1 VTITMTLAVLLTLIG
16 PISNKLSETNMAK
29 EISTKSGQ
37 APNQEFGTR
46 HPSSPPLHS
55 GFADASPAPGT
66 VSMNRDSLR
75 LMIGQMIL
83 VGFRGTSVDEHSSI
97 YRDIADRGIGGVVLF
112 EYDVPLKKAG
122 RNIESPEQVAAL
134 TSTLQGWAE
143 IPLLIGI
150 DQEGGRVTR
159 LKEKY
164 GFPKFVSA
172 GYLGA
177 LDEPD
182 STKFYADLTATVL
195 SNIGVNLNF
204 APVVDLN
211 LNPENPII
219 GKIERSFSADP
230 EIVARNA
237 AIVVKS
243 HSKKGIVTALK
254 HFPGHGS
261 STEDTHRGL
270 VDVSETWLDSE
281 LEPYRM
287 LIDSG
292 PVYAVM
298 TAHVVNRQLD
308 SAGVSSTLSKS
319 VITGVLRRG
328 MNYDNVVFSDD
339 LQMGAIRDQYDL
351 ETVVRMAI
359 DAGVDILT
367 FGNNLEYQPDIAE
380 RVIEIIEGLVE
391 KKVVTK
397 SRIKESYRRIMSLK
411 AKTTSR

>member
-1 VTITMTLAVLLTLIG
+1 MIVTTSLALLLTMIG
-16 PISNKLSETNMAK
+16 PISNGHFPSVYAV
-29 EISTKSGQ
+29 Q
-37 APNQEFGTR
+37 ARNPEPGTR
-46 HPSSPPLHS
+46 NPE
-55 GFADASPAPGT
+55 PGT
-66 VSMNRDSLR
+66 RDSLR

-83 VGFRGTSVDEHSSI
+83 VGFRGVSVDEHSAI
-97 YRDIADRGIGGVVLF
+97 YRDIVDRGIGGVILF
-112 EYDVPLKKAG
+112 EYDVSLKKAG

-134 TSTLQGWAE
+134 TSTLQEWAE
-143 IPLLIGI
+143 IPLLIAI

-177 LDEPD
+177 IDNPD
-182 STKFYADLTATVL
+182 STRFYADLTATVL
-195 SNIGVNLNF
+195 SGIGVNLNF

-211 LNPENPII
+211 LNPDNPII

-230 EIVARNA
+230 EVVARHA
-237 AIVVKS
+237 AIVVRS
-243 HSKKGIVTALK
+243 AAQKGVMTALK

-261 STEDTHRGL
+261 SAGDTHEGL
-270 VDVSETWLDSE
+270 VDVSDTWRASE
-281 LEPYRM
+281 LEPYRI

-292 PVYAVM
+292 LVQAVM

-308 SAGVSSTLSKS
+308 PAGNSSTLSKA
-319 VITGVLRRG
+319 VITGVLRQR

-351 ETVVRMAI
+351 ETVVRMAL

-367 FGNNLEYQPDIAE
+367 FGNNLKYEPDIAE
-380 RVIEIIEGLVE
+380 RVIEIIEHLVE

-397 SRIKESYRRIMSLK
+397 SRIEESYRRIMNLK
-411 AKTTSR
+411 EKTSSG